1 MAKRNKKNKRI
12 TNQNARAFVRK
23 PQLPMNRRVSKLES
37 DVFNMGV
44 EARVEVRAGH
54 MRLYLMEQE
63 IRAINSNV
71 SILEVLLKDA
81 EATWRWNKENNDG
94 YSVGSVRFFAL
105 AIWAAVA
112 VNAIYLFLRY

>member
-1 MAKRNKKNKRI
+1 
-12 TNQNARAFVRK
+12 
-23 PQLPMNRRVSKLES
+23 MNRRVSKLES
-37 DVFNMGV
+37 DVFDMGV
-44 EARVEVRAGH
+44 EARVEVRAGR

-63 IRAINSNV
+63 IRAINSNISV
-71 SILEVLLKDA
+71 LEVLFKDA

-112 VNAIYLFLRY
+112 VNAIYLFLRC